1 MQQNS
6 KKSKTRIVVVG
17 GGAGGLELVA
27 RLCAK
32 PYRDLLEVTL
42 IDQALKH
49 VWKPLY
55 HEVAAGTLMNDKEI
69 DYIHYAYEK
78 GFQFI
83 LGRLITINRQ
93 EKYLDID
100 PTLNDIA
107 LPSRKV
113 SYDIL
118 ILALGSESH
127 TFNIPGVD
135 RYCLFL
141 DSLQQAEHCH
151 QHLLKQIVLATQTQH
166 DHLYIGIVGG
176 GATGV
181 ELAAEL
187 NQVLSQT
194 QKYSQKHGE
203 QKYHFKINVIEAAP
217 RILSALPERISKAV
231 TTYLQT
237 QKINVLT
244 QTQVVAVE
252 KNGIK
257 TLNGEYIPSDLT
269 IWAAGIKGPAAKIN
283 HDLET
288 NQRGQFIVSP
298 TLQST
303 KDPDIFIFGD
313 SASCAQMDAKGKS
326 FYVPPRAQAAHQQA
340 TFLAKNLLLYLKQQP
355 LKNYH
360 YKDYG
365 SLVRLSHYNV
375 VGNLMSKIAKSLY
388 LEGLFARLA
397 YWSLYKKHLLVLKG
411 WKYLLF
417 STWADLFTHK
427 QRPEIKLH

>member
-6 KKSKTRIVVVG
+6 LQAKTRIVVVG

-32 PYRDLLEVTL
+32 PYRPLVEVTL
-42 IDQALKH
+42 IDQSLKH

-55 HEVAAGTLMNDKEI
+55 HEVAAGTLVTDKEM

-83 LGRLITINRQ
+83 LGRLVAINRQ
-93 EKYLDID
+93 QKFLEID
-100 PTLNDIA
+100 PTLNDVL
-107 LPSRKV
+107 LPSRKIP
-113 SYDIL
+113 YDIL

-135 RYCLFL
+135 QHGLFL

-151 QHLLKQIVLATQTQH
+151 EHLLKQIVLATQTQH
-166 DHLYIGIVGG
+166 DHLYISIVGG

-194 QKYSQKHGE
+194 QKYSQYHEE
-203 QKYHFKINVIEAAP
+203 QKYHFQINVVEAAP

-231 TTYLQT
+231 TAYLQAH
-237 QKINVLT
+237 KINVLT

-252 KNGIK
+252 KQGIK
-257 TLNGEYIPSDLT
+257 TLNGGFIPSDLT
-269 IWAAGIKGPAAKIN
+269 IWVAGIKGPAANIS

-288 NQRGQFIVSP
+288 NQRGQFAVTS

-303 KDPDIFIFGD
+303 KDPDVFIFGD
-313 SASCAQMDAKGKS
+313 SASCPQLNAKGQT

-340 TFLAKNLLLYLKQQP
+340 IFLAKNLLRYLKHQP
-355 LKNYH
+355 LKNYQ

-365 SLVRLSHYNV
+365 SLIRLSHYNV